1 MKKFTTATTDIKK
14 RRILHVVPVLAAAG
28 ILSVVLTGCG
38 SSDEEVQRYSWP
50 LATASPEDTVTQLFA
65 EKFAEEVSD
74 LSNGKMKI
82 QVNANSILGCVR
94 YLLETCSYCDIPFVV
109 QNTAPQGSFM
119 SDLAVF
125 DLPCVFDSLDDCRK
139 KIDDPEFYSLIS
151 DVYTDG
157 GYHLLGMADQG
168 FRVMSTNKPV
178 NSFADFKG
186 QKIRTMEN
194 SYHLAFWKAL
204 GANPTPM
211 SFSEVYIGLQQHTIA
226 AQENPY
232 EVIVSNNLYEQQ
244 DYGVET
250 NHLPHLI
257 SLIVNDEFFK
267 DLPKDEQEIMTE
279 AAQLAT
285 EYAREQSD
293 ARIADKIATIEE
305 SGTEIITL
313 SDETRKEIREAA
325 KGVYE
330 SIREVIDPAIYN
342 SYMDGIEE

>member
-1 MKKFTTATTDIKK
+1 MKLNKK
-14 RRILHVVPVLAAAG
+14 KKSRLLLRIPAL
-28 ILSVVLTGCG
+28 ILSLAFLVAMTGCSS
-38 SSDEEVQRYSWP
+38 SSDSVQRYSWP

-65 EKFAEEVSD
+65 EKFAEKVEELSD
-74 LSNGKMKI
+74 GKMKI
-82 QVNANSILGCVR
+82 QVYPNSTLGGDR
-94 YLLETCSYCDIPFVV
+94 DLLETCADGDIPFIV
-109 QNTAPQGSFM
+109 QNTAPQVSFM
-119 SDLAVF
+119 NDLAVF

-139 KIDDPEFYSLIS
+139 KIDDPTFYSLIS
-151 DVYTDG
+151 NVYTDG

-178 NSFADFKG
+178 YSLSDFKG

-194 SYHLAFWKAL
+194 SFHLAFWKSL

-211 SFSEVYIGLQQHTIA
+211 SFSEVYIGLQQHTID

-244 DYGVET
+244 DYVVET

-257 SLIVNDEFFK
+257 SLIVNDDFFQ
-267 DLPKDEQEIMTE
+267 DLPEDEQEILTQ
-279 AAQLAT
+279 AAEIAT

-293 ARIADKIATIEE
+293 ARIAEKVAVIEE
-305 SGTEIITL
+305 SGTQIITL
-313 SDETRKEIREAA
+313 SDEMRQEIRDAA

-330 SIREVIDPAIYN
+330 SIQNEINPEIYN
-342 SYMDGIEE
+342 SYTEGIN